1 MLPNKRDLLRLIK
14 ESNTD
19 IKSIKLSPMMIKDL
33 LIMIDNGLISTTI
46 ARKVFID
53 MFYSGH
59 KPQLIVERKKLAQV
73 TDQKTL
79 EAVTDLV
86 LKQNKSSVSDY
97 KAGKKKVLSYL
108 MGQAMEKTE
117 GKANPVILK
126 EILTSRLDQ
135 SKS

>member
-1 MLPNKRDLLRLIK
+1 
-14 ESNTD
+14 
-19 IKSIKLSPMMIKDL
+19 MMIKDL

-108 MGQAMEKTE
+108 MGQAMEK
-117 GKANPVILK
+117 LK
-126 EILTSRLDQ
+126 GRLTL
-135 SKS
+135 